1 MKKVRLQ
8 LICIALTLLFFG
20 GQVTSNEAAQA
31 QTNLLQNPGFEFP
44 YHDDGAATG
53 WVRWHRNSSEDQF
66 SDCANGYHKLPHWTP
81 ETASAQFIHSGSVS
95 QHIGNNWDTWAAG
108 VWQNVSVTPGTTYR
122 FTVHAKGRGSNDPVP
137 APSEAGLRMDIRVGI
152 DPNGSGLWSDS
163 DVVWSGTIN
172 PHDQWQPLSIQA
184 TATGDK
190 VTVFTAADW
199 GLEGVNQCRLF
210 LDVWFDTAELV
221 AAAPPPTNTPPPA
234 PTQPPPPPVTNTP
247 VPPTNTATPEV
258 TPTETAV
265 PTDTPSPVPTTPPG
279 GTVCVNAFADD
290 NANGL
295 HDDDEGYMG
304 NVTFTLASDNQ
315 VVGQAVSSGS
325 DNPVCFDGLDPG
337 AYEIAQNVPG
347 RLEMTTA
354 AGATITVEEGKT
366 VGVEFGSR
374 IRANASADTET
385 ASADTVASVV
395 TPAGV
400 DDVDIEESV
409 ATANSGLSLPAL
421 SGLIVLIVAVVLLG
435 MLIFLVLRRAT

>member
-1 MKKVRLQ
+1 MKKTHLQ
-8 LICIALTLLFFG
+8 IICVAFTLLFLG
-20 GQVTSNEAAQA
+20 SQAAPEKAVQA

-53 WVRWHRNSSEDQF
+53 WVRWDRVSSEDQF
-66 SDCANGYHKLPHWTP
+66 DDCANGYHKRPHWTP

-95 QHIGNNWDTWAAG
+95 QHVGNNWDTWAAG
-108 VWQNVSVTPGTTYR
+108 VWQTVSVTPGTTYR
-122 FTVHAKGRGSNDPVP
+122 FTVYAKGRGSNETVP
-137 APSEAGLRMDIRVGI
+137 TPSEGGLQMNVRIGI
-152 DPNGSGLWSDS
+152 DPNGSGLWNDS
-163 DVVWSGTIN
+163 DVIWSGAGN
-172 PHDQWQPLSIQA
+172 PHDQWQQFSIEA
-184 TATGDK
+184 AATGDK

-199 GLEGVNQCRLF
+199 GVEGVNQCRRF

-265 PTDTPSPVPTTPPG
+265 PTDTPSPVPTAPPG
-279 GTVCVNAFADD
+279 GAVCVNAFADD

-304 NVTFTLASDNQ
+304 NVTFSLASDDQ
-315 VVGQAVSSGS
+315 VVGQAVSPGS
-325 DNPVCFDGLDPG
+325 DSPVCFDGLEPG
-337 AYEIAQNVPG
+337 TYEIAQIVPS

-354 AGATITVEEGKT
+354 ANASIAVEEGQT

-374 IRANASADTET
+374 IRTNATVSAET
-385 ASADTVASVV
+385 ASTDTVASNV
-395 TPAGV
+395 TPASL
-400 DDVDIEESV
+400 DDVDVEEPAAASGGSNL
-409 ATANSGLSLPAL
+409 ATL
-421 SGLIVLIVAVVLLG
+421 SGLVVLILAVVLLG
-435 MLIFLVLRRAT
+435 VLIFLVLRRAA